1 MQVEQENRKGADWLG
16 KTQGAGGAGLTRL
29 MQGRCG
35 GKVRREKQ
43 AGEEDMNTGR
53 KHRKH

>member
-1 MQVEQENRKGADWLG
+1 M
-16 KTQGAGGAGLTRL
+16 AGEDTGSRAGLTRL

-43 AGEEDMNTGR
+43 AGEEYMNTGR
-53 KHRKH
+53 KHRANRKLKTPKSQ